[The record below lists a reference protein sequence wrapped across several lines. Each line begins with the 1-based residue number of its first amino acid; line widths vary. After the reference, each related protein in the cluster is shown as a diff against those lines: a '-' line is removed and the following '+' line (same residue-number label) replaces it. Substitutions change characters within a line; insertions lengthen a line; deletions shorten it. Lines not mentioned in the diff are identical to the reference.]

1 MIELGCRLI
10 TIEDSDDVLSWRN
23 DVGSRKMSINTNIIS
38 SIEHK
43 NWFTEMLNNSSHLGF
58 VGEING
64 EKIGVVFM
72 KIHRGNARVSIN
84 INPLYRGKKLAVSL
98 LRISI
103 KEVQKLLPQIDQ
115 FIAEIKNTNTASIK
129 VFVQNGFT
137 LNSKQNGTSVYN
149 FKLWE

>member
-1 MIELGCRLI
+1 MIEMRCRLI
-10 TIEDSDDVLSWRN
+10 TTEDSDDVLSWRN
-23 DVGSRKMSINTNIIS
+23 DVGSRKMSVNTNIIS
-38 SIEHK
+38 SIEHQ
-43 NWFTEMLNNSSHLGF
+43 NWFSEMLNNSSHLGF

-64 EKIGVVFM
+64 EKIGVVFV
-72 KIHRGNARVSIN
+72 KIHSGNARVSIN
-84 INPLYRGKKLAVSL
+84 LNPLYRGKKLAVSL

-137 LNSKQNGTSVYN
+137 LNSNQSGISVYSV
-149 FKLWE
+149 KC

>member
-1 MIELGCRLI
+1 MIEMRCRSI

-23 DVGSRKMSINTNIIS
+23 DVGSRKMSINTDIIS
-38 SIEHK
+38 SIEHQ
-43 NWFTEMLNNSSHLGF
+43 NWFSAMLNNSSHLGF
-58 VGEING
+58 VGEISG

-84 INPLYRGKKLAVSL
+84 LNPLYRGKKLAVSL

-103 KEVQKLLPQIDQ
+103 NEVQKLLPQIDQ
-115 FIAEIKNTNTASIK
+115 FVAEIKNTNTASIK

-137 LNSKQNGTSVYN
+137 LNSNQSGISVYSV
-149 FKLWE
+149 KC